1 MSDALPYSWSALYSK
16 ITEGVPEVNFE
27 KLAPMCPL
35 IAAEIALS
43 SLSLCIYLHTKTAI
57 QYINVFSSVLLQLQM
72 CAVKSTDPGKFAL
85 SFKRQLAFAHTQEGH
100 LHTYGSSIL
109 CN

>member
-43 SLSLCIYLHTKTAI
+43 SLSLCIYLHTEDSNPVHKC
-57 QYINVFSSVLLQLQM
+57 VFF
-72 CAVKSTDPGKFAL
+72 CFTPAPDGCCEIK
-85 SFKRQLAFAHTQEGH
+85 
-100 LHTYGSSIL
+100 
-109 CN
+109 